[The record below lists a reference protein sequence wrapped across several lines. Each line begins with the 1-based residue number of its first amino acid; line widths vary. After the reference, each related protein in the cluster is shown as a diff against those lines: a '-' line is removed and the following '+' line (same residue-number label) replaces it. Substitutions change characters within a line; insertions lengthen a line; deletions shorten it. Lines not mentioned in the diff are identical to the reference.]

1 MKITNKL
8 DKPLISV
15 IMPVYNAG
23 SFLAEAIDSILNQSY
38 QNFEL
43 IIIND
48 NSKDNSEEIILSYK
62 NRYSSKI
69 KYIKLTRRL
78 GAFGA
83 ANIGIQHAKGEFIAP
98 MDSDDVSHSQRFE
111 KEVNY
116 LIQNKE
122 IVVVGSQTKL
132 IDKDGFIIGRKV
144 FPLDHKDIYHSF
156 FEVQPVV
163 HPSCMIRRSMLPNR
177 NKLYHNK
184 YKVSDD
190 YYTLFSLFRYGKFA
204 NLPEF
209 LFNYRIHANN
219 SSLQKIKQKF
229 FNTVKIRIEA
239 VTKFGYVP
247 SSIGLLKFLLQI
259 LVITPMPEK
268 VLFYCFMI
276 KKGIITPKEPF
287 SKLTKSV
294 YLVETN

>member
-1 MKITNKL
+1 MKITNKS
-8 DKPLISV
+8 DQPLISV

-23 SFLAEAIDSILNQSY
+23 RFLAEAIDSILNQSC

-62 NRYSSKI
+62 NKYSSKI
-69 KYIKLTRRL
+69 RYVKLTRRL

-83 ANIGIQHAKGEFIAP
+83 ANIGIRQAKGEFIAP
-98 MDSDDVSHSQRFE
+98 MDSDDVSHPQRFE
-111 KEVNY
+111 KELNC

-122 IVVVGSQTKL
+122 IVVVGSQAKL
-132 IDKDGFIIGRKV
+132 IDKDGFVIGRKV
-144 FPLDHKDIYHSF
+144 FPSDHKDIYHSF
-156 FEVQPVV
+156 FEVQPIV
-163 HPSCMIRRSMLPNR
+163 HPSCMIRRNLLPNK
-177 NKLYHNK
+177 NKLYLNK
-184 YKVSDD
+184 YKVNDD

-247 SSIGLLKFLLQI
+247 SLAGLLKFLTQI
-259 LVITPMPEK
+259 VVITPMPEK
-268 VLFYCFMI
+268 VLFYCFMMI
-276 KKGIITPKEPF
+276 KGIVTPKELAG
-287 SKLTKSV
+287 KLTKSV
-294 YLVETN
+294 YLVGSN